1 MNSPDNGVHECQ
13 SRIPKKHG
21 LHRDNSF
28 RNMAGIA
35 RVCQAC
41 LRPRV
46 SQFSLVPTGRAGF
59 ATCAFTVPSRGPT
72 PEQTL
77 FVAGLNEGKFFGQDS
92 AEETLKLVERVAQH
106 SPEYTLLFGISDR
119 RLAELEQDNKVKQ
132 GRLTPS
138 RDLEGRLHCEMVP
151 VLQAGMVDK
160 RPRKHVGRS
169 VFTDQVHVAWLLW
182 KNPQEARKVYWAFW
196 RQRHYK
202 DAEARSFWAKHFP
215 VSSYGYFEERAHIIA
230 IRATEH
236 MMALRKQFDVGG
248 TAESSS
254 PEPTKPDNK
263 EMNNSTVLVVNNDI
277 YDLVVQHLNDF
288 LGKDAPENFNSQE
301 FARKLRD
308 TAEEL
313 CQDIID
319 LTPLLVFV
327 YVILPLLIFQF
338 FFNAGQYYL
347 KQSGMLEQ
355 LMMGESSRRL

>member
-1 MNSPDNGVHECQ
+1 
-13 SRIPKKHG
+13 
-21 LHRDNSF
+21 
-28 RNMAGIA
+28 MAGIA
-35 RVCQAC
+35 KVCQAC
-41 LRPRV
+41 LRPRLV
-46 SQFSLVPTGRAGF
+46 QFSLLPTGRARF
-59 ATCAFTVPSRGPT
+59 ATTAFTVPSRGKA

-106 SPEYTLLFGISDR
+106 SPEYTLLFGLSDR
-119 RLAELEQDNKVKQ
+119 RLAEMEQENKVKQ

-138 RDLEGRLHCEMVP
+138 RELEGRLHCEMIP

-196 RQRHYK
+196 RRNYYK
-202 DAEARSFWAKHFP
+202 DAEARSFWSTHFP

-236 MMALRKQFDVGG
+236 LMALRKQ
-248 TAESSS
+248 
-254 PEPTKPDNK
+254 
-263 EMNNSTVLVVNNDI
+263 EMGNSTVLVVNNDV
-277 YDLVVQHLNDF
+277 YDLVIQHLNDF
-288 LGKDAPENFNSQE
+288 LGKDAPENFNSQD

-319 LTPLLVFV
+319 LTPVLVFV

-347 KQSGMLEQ
+347 KQSGLLEQ
-355 LMMGESSRRL
+355 LLMGDSARRL

>member
-236 MMALRKQFDVGG
+236 MMALRKQ
-248 TAESSS
+248 
-254 PEPTKPDNK
+254 